1 MLGSDDHKL
10 VVVDGVKLFTWRAWC
25 ARRRCAIIVET
36 LLLYEEHS
44 KGKTNT
50 KKKMPNE
57 K

>member
-36 LLLYEEHS
+36 LLLYEEH
-44 KGKTNT
+44 
-50 KKKMPNE
+50 
-57 K
+57 